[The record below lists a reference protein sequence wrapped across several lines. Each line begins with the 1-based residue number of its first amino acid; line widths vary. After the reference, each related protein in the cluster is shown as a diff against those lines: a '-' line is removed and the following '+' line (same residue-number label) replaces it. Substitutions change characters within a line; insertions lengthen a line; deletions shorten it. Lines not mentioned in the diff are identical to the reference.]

1 MCTHDFQGRK
11 LCDVCLSSSSDYNQM
26 EQKKKNKINA
36 TNMKEITKGGRGKG
50 KKLKENKEKNVPW
63 LKSA

>member
-1 MCTHDFQGRK
+1 MISREENCVMCVRPPQVTTTKWNR
-11 LCDVCLSSSSDYNQM
+11 
-26 EQKKKNKINA
+26 KKKNKINA